1 LTNEATWFNSDNWIG
16 SELVIVGTSVKAYSI
31 QKSCLKEHALQIA
44 TDKQLP
50 NFAKLHRSASIKP
63 LASRIDIG
71 TIELSVFLDC
81 KEFVNYAKSDVEE
94 LKSSRSLLPVNRN
107 HM

>member
-1 LTNEATWFNSDNWIG
+1 
-16 SELVIVGTSVKAYSI
+16 
-31 QKSCLKEHALQIA
+31 LQIA

-50 NFAKLHRSASIKP
+50 NFANCTEVQAIKP